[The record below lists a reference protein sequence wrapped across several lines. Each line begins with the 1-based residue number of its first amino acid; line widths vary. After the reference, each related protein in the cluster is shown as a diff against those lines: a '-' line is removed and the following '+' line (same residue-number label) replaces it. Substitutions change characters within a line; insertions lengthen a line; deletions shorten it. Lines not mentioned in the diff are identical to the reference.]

1 MNDARFSKTP
11 VLAANEAAAS
21 TGAVNGVSVDM
32 QSKVGAAFYMTVTEA
47 TGLTSATMK
56 LQTSPNDSDWTD
68 ATFDETVG
76 DADGDVDIAL
86 ADVGIAALSYSGIV
100 QYVRAVVTVVAT
112 DVDYNV
118 ISLEDNEFSKDGIV
132 IPV

>member
-21 TGAVNGVSVDM
+21 TGTVNGVSVDM
-32 QSKVGAAFYMTVTEA
+32 QSKVGAAFYMNVTEA
-47 TGLTSATMK
+47 VGLTSATMK

-76 DADGDVDIAL
+76 EADGDVDIAL
-86 ADVGIAALSYSGIV
+86 TDVGVAALSYSGIV
-100 QYVRAVVTVVAT
+100 QYVRSVVTVVAT

-118 ISLEDNEFSKDGIV
+118 INLEDNEFSKDGIV
-132 IPV
+132 VPV